1 MNKFKGIFVVCVTPL
16 SDDQA
21 LDESALR
28 KNIDW
33 YIKEGV
39 NGICCCG
46 STGEVVSLTR
56 EERHRIV
63 EIVVDQTKGRV
74 PVLAGT
80 AHETTRETIEYTL
93 QAKDAG
99 ADGAL
104 IITPYYCKPDENE
117 VYAHLKAVTDTVDL
131 PIMLYN
137 NPFTTGVDLPAA
149 LIARVGELKNVQY
162 VKESSGDIRRIRE
175 IQRLGKN
182 NMQVFC
188 GSEDLALES
197 FVLGA
202 VGWICV
208 IANITPK
215 WARQLYHLVGENK
228 LDQAKDVFN
237 KMLPMLTF
245 LEESGKYVQVIKAA
259 MNKIDVCSAGPSRL
273 PRLPLTDEE
282 DQSLDAI
289 LKEMGLI
296 G

>member
-1 MNKFKGIFVVCVTPL
+1 MTGFKGIFVVCVTPMAR
-16 SDDQA
+16 DQA
-21 LDESALR
+21 LDESGLR
-28 KNIDW
+28 NNVDW
-33 YIKEGV
+33 YIQEGV
-39 NGICCCG
+39 DGICCCG

-56 EERHRIV
+56 DERHRIV
-63 EIVVDQTKGRV
+63 EIVVDQTNGRV

-93 QAKDAG
+93 QAKEAG

-104 IITPYYCKPDENE
+104 IITPYYCKPHENE
-117 VYAHLKAVTDTVDL
+117 AYAHFKAVSDAVDI

-149 LIARVGELKNVQY
+149 LVARIGELKNVDY

-175 IQRLGKN
+175 IMRLGEN
-182 NMQVFC
+182 NIQVFC
-188 GSEDLALES
+188 GAEDLAWES
-197 FVLGA
+197 FVSGA

-208 IANITPK
+208 IGNITPK
-215 WARQLYHLVGENK
+215 WSQQMYHLVGENK
-228 LDQAKDVFN
+228 IDQAKEVFN

-259 MNKIDVCSAGPSRL
+259 MNKIGICSAGPSRL

-282 DQSLDAI
+282 DRSLDAI
-289 LKEMGLI
+289 LRDMGLVD
-296 G
+296 